1 MLGPKSLQRQK
12 AYEKMQKENIKHL
25 TRGAKAAALYTTAYL
40 GYKTGRNRGK

>member
-25 TRGAKAAALYTTAYL
+25 TRGAKAATLYTAAYL